1 MQEFKFKVRGNVI
14 KGVNRQVVEVA
25 ETGSDYFE
33 KALFF
38 VNPKY
43 YGLTDGKLR
52 ERAQTLMSAAGT
64 PPKSRTN
71 DKKSKIKTFIGIAAS
86 AAAGSIITLIS
97 TVIF

>member
-1 MQEFKFKVRGNVI
+1 MI

-25 ETGSDYFE
+25 DTGSDYFE

-52 ERAQTLMSAAGT
+52 ERAQTLMSAAGA
-64 PPKSRTN
+64 PPKQRKTE
-71 DKKSKIKTFIGIAAS
+71 KKSKWKTFIAIAVS
-86 AAAGSIITLIS
+86 AAAGSIITAIT

>member
-1 MQEFKFKVRGNVI
+1 ML

-43 YGLTDGKLR
+43 YGMTDGKLR
-52 ERAQTLMSAAGT
+52 ERAQSLMGAAGA
-64 PPKSRTN
+64 PPKSRTV
-71 DKKSKIKTFIGIAAS
+71 KKRSKLKIIAEIAAS
-86 AAAGSIITLIS
+86 AAAGSAITMLLSNLI
-97 TVIF
+97 

>member
-1 MQEFKFKVRGNVI
+1 MI

-25 ETGSDYFE
+25 DTGSDYFE

-52 ERAQTLMSAAGT
+52 ERAQSLMSAAGA
-64 PPKSRTN
+64 PPKPKKTQ
-71 DKKSKIKTFIGIAAS
+71 KKSRWKTVLAIAAS
-86 AAAGSIITLIS
+86 AAAGSIVTVIS
-97 TVIF
+97 TIIF

>member
-1 MQEFKFKVRGNVI
+1 ML

-52 ERAQTLMSAAGT
+52 ERAQTLMGSAGA
-64 PPKSRTN
+64 PPRSKN
-71 DKKSKIKTFIGIAAS
+71 AKKRSKVKIFIEIAAS
-86 AAAGSIITLIS
+86 AAAGSILTLITS
-97 TVIF
+97 SIL

>member
-1 MQEFKFKVRGNVI
+1 MI

-43 YGLTDGKLR
+43 YGMTDGKLR
-52 ERAQTLMSAAGT
+52 ERAQTLMGAAGA
-64 PPKSRTN
+64 PPKS
-71 DKKSKIKTFIGIAAS
+71 KSTAKRSKLKIFIEIAAS
-86 AAAGSIITLIS
+86 AAAGAIITLITS
-97 TVIF
+97 AVFLN

>member
-1 MQEFKFKVRGNVI
+1 MI

-52 ERAQTLMSAAGT
+52 EKAQTLMSVTGA
-64 PPKSRTN
+64 PPKSRPQ
-71 DKKSKIKTFIGIAAS
+71 KKRNRLKTAVQLIGS
-86 AAAGSIITLIS
+86 AAVGSAL
-97 TVIF
+97 TVLFNLLF

>member
-1 MQEFKFKVRGNVI
+1 ML

-52 ERAQTLMSAAGT
+52 EKAQTLTANAGM
-64 PPKSRTN
+64 PPIGKTKP
-71 DKKSKIKTFIGIAAS
+71 KKNRLAMILTIAAS
-86 AAAGSIITLIS
+86 AAAGAIAAAIGCIIIM
-97 TVIF
+97 

>member
-1 MQEFKFKVRGNVI
+1 MI

-25 ETGSDYFE
+25 DTGSDYFE

-52 ERAQTLMSAAGT
+52 ERAQTLMSAAGA
-64 PPKSRTN
+64 PPKTRKTE
-71 DKKSKIKTFIGIAAS
+71 KKNKLKTFIAIAVS
-86 AAAGSIITLIS
+86 AAAGSIITAVTTI
-97 TVIF
+97 IF

>member
-1 MQEFKFKVRGNVI
+1 ML

-25 ETGSDYFE
+25 DAGSDYFE

-52 ERAQTLMSAAGT
+52 ERAQSLMSTAGA
-64 PPKSRTN
+64 PPRQKKAEKKSRW
-71 DKKSKIKTFIGIAAS
+71 KTLLAVIAS
-86 AAAGSIITLIS
+86 AAAGSIITAIS
-97 TVIF
+97 SAIF

>member
-1 MQEFKFKVRGNVI
+1 MI

-43 YGLTDGKLR
+43 YGMTDGKLR
-52 ERAQTLMSAAGT
+52 EKAQRLMSTAGT
-64 PPKSRTN
+64 PPKTKGNTKR
-71 DKKSKIKTFIGIAAS
+71 SKTGLFIEIAAS
-86 AAAGSIITLIS
+86 AAAGAIITLITS
-97 TVIF
+97 AVFIS

>member
-1 MQEFKFKVRGNVI
+1 ML
-14 KGVNRQVVEVA
+14 KGVNRQVVEVQ

-52 ERAQTLMSAAGT
+52 EKAQNLMGTAGA
-64 PPKSRTN
+64 PPKIPPKP
-71 DKKSKIKTFIGIAAS
+71 KKSKLATFLEIAIS
-86 AAAGSIITLIS
+86 AAAGSLATLLATAAFI
-97 TVIF
+97 

>member
-1 MQEFKFKVRGNVI
+1 ML

-43 YGLTDGKLR
+43 YGMTDGKLR
-52 ERAQTLMSAAGT
+52 ERAQTLMGSAGA
-64 PPKSRTN
+64 PPRVRN
-71 DKKSKIKTFIGIAAS
+71 IKKRSKVRIVIEIAAS
-86 AAAGSIITLIS
+86 AAAGAILTLITS
-97 TVIF
+97 SIL